1 MCARSCGGVFE
12 VNPSGTDLLA
22 GLGLS
27 GTRTDRLNGLQ
38 ALAMLGLCPTCGDL
52 VASVIVI
59 DPADVLPAHVTGW
72 QTLRASPGTVTG

>member
-1 MCARSCGGVFE
+1 
-12 VNPSGTDLLA
+12 
-22 GLGLS
+22 
-27 GTRTDRLNGLQ
+27 
-38 ALAMLGLCPTCGDL
+38 MLGLCPTCGDL